1 MVATSVFVWGL
12 IWDSVRSPLLATQTA
27 SSLTAIPAGS
37 CPTGIV
43 STTLL
48 VFVSIR
54 LTEPS
59 VGWVT
64 HADPWPTA
72 MDSGLAPRST
82 EARSDPLS
90 RSMRPTESAPNSSG
104 AGSPPRVSS
113 NGTATAAVTTARAT
127 SSATSPRPRSN
138 ERGKP
143 ARSGAACSGTFG
155 GAYGARRT
163 TASLPFGAD
172 ADDSDRLGQ
181 TFQHEVAPVL
191 EPDPLDPPGE
201 VGDLLAGQDLARSG
215 LAAQPRG
222 QIERPAPI
230 AALHGNGLSGVESD
244 PHHEGQRRVGDGLLD
259 EPVLQLH
266 RRPDGLPGGTENR
279 ERLVTAKL
287 DDPAAAPLH
296 AFPRH
301 LGELLGQLGRGL
313 VSALLGEQGVAADV
327 RDEEG
332 PDLGARIG

>member
-1 MVATSVFVWGL
+1 MGPFPTGMVATSVFVWGL

-163 TASLPFGAD
+163 TASSRSELTRMTRTGWARPFNTR
-172 ADDSDRLGQ
+172 S
-181 TFQHEVAPVL
+181 
-191 EPDPLDPPGE
+191 PPSWNRTPSTRR
-201 VGDLLAGQDLARSG
+201 AKWATSWLARISPG
-215 LAAQPRG
+215 PAWPHSRAAR
-222 QIERPAPI
+222 
-230 AALHGNGLSGVESD
+230 LSG
-244 PHHEGQRRVGDGLLD
+244 P
-259 EPVLQLH
+259 
-266 RRPDGLPGGTENR
+266 
-279 ERLVTAKL
+279 
-287 DDPAAAPLH
+287 
-296 AFPRH
+296 PR
-301 LGELLGQLGRGL
+301 
-313 VSALLGEQGVAADV
+313 
-327 RDEEG
+327 
-332 PDLGARIG
+332 